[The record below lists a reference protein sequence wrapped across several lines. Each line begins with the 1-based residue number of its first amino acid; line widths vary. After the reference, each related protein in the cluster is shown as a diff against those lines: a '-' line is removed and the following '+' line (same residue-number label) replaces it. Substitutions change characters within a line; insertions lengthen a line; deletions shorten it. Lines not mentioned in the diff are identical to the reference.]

1 MFFSTKRPAGFY
13 NAARLSGPGG
23 AQPRFGLRVLIR
35 RILKKSA
42 VSNNG
47 SPSIQVLQAEGKG
60 ALSACGDAWE
70 QSEKTMTFR
79 QALGLGRPLLLDGAM
94 GTMLQASGMPAGAT
108 PEEFCM
114 ENSDT
119 LRGIHKAYLDAGV
132 DLLTSCTFGGN
143 IYKLPKSLD
152 VFSFNRRMV
161 EIAREAAAQAGR
173 PVFVAGN
180 VGPTGHFAKPLGP
193 VEPRDLIAAF
203 ATQIRGLAAGG
214 ADLIFIETQFDL
226 AEARA
231 AVAAVR
237 QECDLPVMVSMTFE
251 QGVSLTGSTPAIFA
265 ETMQNMGVDVVG
277 TNCSLGP
284 DQMLPVVEELLG
296 VCECPVMAEP
306 NAGLPELR
314 GAATVFPLGPEDFAQ
329 KTAAFAHLGA
339 RVLGGCC
346 GTTPAHLA
354 ALAQALRGL
363 ESVNPPSVTRRG
375 ICLTNRSQMVRIAV
389 GQPLTIIGERINPT
403 GKKALTQ
410 ELQAGVFDVAM
421 QLADAQVDAGA
432 AVLDVNVGAPLV
444 DETQLLPEL
453 VQRLVGRLPLPL
465 SIDSSNAQAI
475 ANALPYCP
483 GSFLVNSISGEAGR
497 MESLGPL
504 CRDFGA
510 PFILLPLQGA
520 HLPEKSAERIR
531 TVESLIEKAEGM
543 GISRRLMMVD
553 ILALAVSSS
562 ADSAL
567 QCLEMTRWCAANGLP
582 TTLGLSNLS
591 FGLPARELLNAT
603 FLSLAAGAGLT
614 SCIANPSAQR
624 LSEAADAL
632 KVLCNHD
639 AHASSFIASYS
650 AWKPG
655 EGSVQVRQGGGAAA
669 KTLAEAVLNGDK
681 ENVLPLL
688 DAELE
693 AGADPFTLVQET
705 LIPAITEVGARY
717 ERREYFLPQ
726 LIRAAETMQTA
737 FAHLKPLLEANR
749 GPETRPVV
757 VMATVEGDIHD
768 IGKNIVSLL
777 LGNHGFDVVDAGKDV
792 PAETIVACALE
803 HNARIIGL
811 SALMTTTMVRMEDT
825 INIVRERD
833 LPIKVMVGGA
843 AVTQAFAD
851 AIGADAYCA
860 DAVGAVKA
868 AKQFV

>member
-1 MFFSTKRPAGFY
+1 
-13 NAARLSGPGG
+13 
-23 AQPRFGLRVLIR
+23 
-35 RILKKSA
+35 
-42 VSNNG
+42 
-47 SPSIQVLQAEGKG
+47 
-60 ALSACGDAWE
+60 
-70 QSEKTMTFR
+70 
-79 QALGLGRPLLLDGAM
+79 
-94 GTMLQASGMPAGAT
+94 MLQASGMPAGAT

-114 ENSDT
+114 ANPDT

-143 IYKLPKSLD
+143 IYKLPKTLD

-203 ATQIRGLAAGG
+203 ASQIRGLVAGG

-231 AVAAVR
+231 AVAAAR

-284 DQMLPVVEELLG
+284 DQMQPVVQELLS

-314 GAATVFPLGPEDFAQ
+314 GNETVFPLGPEDFAQ
-329 KTAAFAHLGA
+329 KTAPFAHLGA

-354 ALAQALRGL
+354 ALAQALRGMD
-363 ESVNPPSVTRRG
+363 SVTPPPVSRKG

-432 AVLDVNVGAPLV
+432 SVLDVNVGAPLV

-465 SIDSSNAQAI
+465 SIDSSNADAI

-483 GSFLVNSISGEAGR
+483 GSFLVNSISGETGR

-520 HLPEKSAERIR
+520 HLPEKAAERIS

-591 FGLPARELLNAT
+591 FGLPARELLNST

-624 LSEAADAL
+624 LREAADAL

-650 AWKPG
+650 GWKPG
-655 EGSVQVRQGGGAAA
+655 EGSVQVRQSGGAAA

-688 DAELE
+688 TVELD

-737 FAHLKPLLEANR
+737 FAHLKPLLEAGR

-792 PAETIVACALE
+792 PAEAIVACALK

-825 INIVRERD
+825 IKIVRERA
-833 LPIKVMVGGA
+833 LPIKVLVGGA

>member
-1 MFFSTKRPAGFY
+1 M
-13 NAARLSGPGG
+13 L
-23 AQPRFGLRVLIR
+23 FGQR
-35 RILKKSA
+35 
-42 VSNNG
+42 
-47 SPSIQVLQAEGKG
+47 QV
-60 ALSACGDAWE
+60 CWE
-70 QSEKTMTFR
+70 HSEITMTFR

-119 LRGIHKAYLDAGV
+119 LRSIHKAYLDAGV

-161 EIAREAAAQAGR
+161 EIAKEAAAQAGR

-203 ATQIRGLAAGG
+203 ALQIRGLVAGG

-231 AVAAVR
+231 AVAAAR

-251 QGVSLTGSTPAIFA
+251 QGVSLTGSTPTIFA

-284 DQMLPVVEELLG
+284 DQMLPVVQELLNA
-296 VCECPVMAEP
+296 CACPVMAEP

-314 GAATVFPLGPEDFAQ
+314 DNVTVFPLGPEDFAQ
-329 KTAAFAHLGA
+329 KTAPFAHMGA

-354 ALAQALRGL
+354 ALAQAVRGV
-363 ESVNPPSVTRRG
+363 ENITPPPVTRRG

-389 GQPLTIIGERINPT
+389 GEPLTIIGERINPT

-410 ELQAGVFDVAM
+410 ELQAGLFDVAM

-432 AVLDVNVGAPLV
+432 TVLDVNVGAPLV

-453 VQRLVGRLPLPL
+453 VQRLVGRLPMPL
-465 SIDSSNAQAI
+465 SIDSSNATAI

-497 MESLGPL
+497 MEQLGPL

-520 HLPEKSAERIR
+520 HLPEKAAERIR

-624 LSEAADAL
+624 LREAADAL

-650 AWKPG
+650 GWKPG

-669 KTLAEAVLNGDK
+669 KTLADAVLNGDK

-688 DAELE
+688 EAELE
-693 AGADPFTLVQET
+693 KGADPFSLVQEK

-737 FAHLKPLLEANR
+737 FAHLKPLLEASR
-749 GPETRPVV
+749 GAEERPVV

-792 PAETIVACALE
+792 PAEAIVACALK

-825 INIVRERD
+825 INIVRQRG
-833 LPIKVMVGGA
+833 LPIKVLVGGA

>member
-1 MFFSTKRPAGFY
+1 
-13 NAARLSGPGG
+13 
-23 AQPRFGLRVLIR
+23 
-35 RILKKSA
+35 
-42 VSNNG
+42 
-47 SPSIQVLQAEGKG
+47 
-60 ALSACGDAWE
+60 
-70 QSEKTMTFR
+70 
-79 QALGLGRPLLLDGAM
+79 M

-114 ENSDT
+114 ANSDT

-161 EIAREAAAQAGR
+161 EIAKEAAAQAGR

-203 ATQIRGLAAGG
+203 ANQIRGLVAGG
-214 ADLIFIETQFDL
+214 ADLIFVETQFDL

-231 AVAAVR
+231 AVAAAR

-284 DQMLPVVEELLG
+284 DQMLPVVQELLG

-314 GAATVFPLGPEDFAQ
+314 GNETVFPLGPEDFAQ
-329 KTAAFAHLGA
+329 KTAPFAHLGA
-339 RVLGGCC
+339 RILGGCC

-354 ALAQALRGL
+354 ALAQVLRGMD
-363 ESVNPPSVTRRG
+363 SVTPPPVSRKG

-410 ELQAGVFDVAM
+410 ELQAGAFDVAM
-421 QLADAQVDAGA
+421 QLADAQIDAGA
-432 AVLDVNVGAPLV
+432 TVLDVNVGAPLV

-465 SIDSSNAQAI
+465 SIDSSNADAI

-497 MESLGPL
+497 MEALGPL

-520 HLPEKSAERIR
+520 HLPEKAAERIS
-531 TVESLIEKAEGM
+531 TVESLIERAEGM

-591 FGLPARELLNAT
+591 FGLPARELLNST

-624 LSEAADAL
+624 LREAADAL

-650 AWKPG
+650 GWKPG
-655 EGSVQVRQGGGAAA
+655 EGTIQVRQGGGAAA

-681 ENVLPLL
+681 ENVLTLL
-688 DAELE
+688 TAELD

-737 FAHLKPLLEANR
+737 FAHLKPLLEAGR

-792 PAETIVACALE
+792 PAEAIVACALK

-825 INIVRERD
+825 IKIVRERA
-833 LPIKVMVGGA
+833 LPIKVLVGGA

>member
-1 MFFSTKRPAGFY
+1 
-13 NAARLSGPGG
+13 
-23 AQPRFGLRVLIR
+23 
-35 RILKKSA
+35 
-42 VSNNG
+42 
-47 SPSIQVLQAEGKG
+47 
-60 ALSACGDAWE
+60 
-70 QSEKTMTFR
+70 
-79 QALGLGRPLLLDGAM
+79 M

-114 ENSDT
+114 ENPDT

-143 IYKLPKSLD
+143 AYKLPKSLD
-152 VFSFNRRMV
+152 VFSFNKRMV
-161 EIAREAAAQAGR
+161 EIARSAARQAGR

-193 VEPRDLIAAF
+193 VEPRELIDAF
-203 ATQIRGLAAGG
+203 ALQIRGLAAGG

-231 AVAAVR
+231 AVAAAR
-237 QECDLPVMVSMTFE
+237 QECHLPVMVSMTFE

-284 DQMLPVVEELLG
+284 DQMKPVVEELLG
-296 VCECPVMAEP
+296 VCACPVMAEP

-314 GAATVFPLGPEDFAQ
+314 GNVTVFPLGPEEFAQ
-329 KTAAFAHLGA
+329 KTAPFVQKGA
-339 RVLGGCC
+339 RIVGGCC

-354 ALAQALRGL
+354 ALAQSVRGM
-363 ESVNPPSVTRRG
+363 EVSAPTVTRSG
-375 ICLTNRSQMVRIAV
+375 ICLTSRSQMVRIAA
-389 GQPLTIIGERINPT
+389 GHPLTIIGERINPT

-410 ELQAGVFDVAM
+410 DLQNDRFDVAM

-432 AVLDVNVGAPLV
+432 TVLDVNVGAPMV
-444 DETQLLPEL
+444 DEPQLLPEL
-453 VQRLVGRLPLPL
+453 VQRLVGRLTLPL
-465 SIDSSNAQAI
+465 SLDSSNAVAI

-483 GSFLVNSISGEAGR
+483 GSFLVNSVSGEAGR
-497 MESLGPL
+497 MELLGPL

-520 HLPEKSAERIR
+520 HLPEKAAERIK
-531 TVESLIEKAEGM
+531 TVENLLAQAEAL

-562 ADSAL
+562 ADSAR
-567 QCLEMTRWCAANGLP
+567 QCLEMTRWCASEGIP

-624 LSEAADAL
+624 LREATDAL
-632 KVLCNHD
+632 KVLCEQD
-639 AHASSFIASYS
+639 PHASSFIASYS

-655 EGSVQVRQGGGAAA
+655 EGTIQVRQGGGAAA
-669 KTLAEAVLNGDK
+669 KTVAEAVLNGDK

-688 DAELE
+688 DADLA
-693 AGADPFTLVQET
+693 AGADPFVLVQET

-737 FAHLKPLLEANR
+737 FAHLKPLLEARR
-749 GPETRPVV
+749 GTEKRPVV

-777 LGNHGFDVVDAGKDV
+777 LGNHGFEVVDAGKDV
-792 PAETIVACALE
+792 PADAIVACALE
-803 HNARIIGL
+803 HKAGIIGL

-825 INIVRERD
+825 IKIVRERG

>member
-1 MFFSTKRPAGFY
+1 MLFC
-13 NAARLSGPGG
+13 
-23 AQPRFGLRVLIR
+23 LR
-35 RILKKSA
+35 
-42 VSNNG
+42 
-47 SPSIQVLQAEGKG
+47 QV
-60 ALSACGDAWE
+60 CWE
-70 QSEKTMTFR
+70 QSETTMTFR

-114 ENSDT
+114 ENPDT

-161 EIAREAAAQAGR
+161 EIAKEAAAQAGR

-203 ATQIRGLAAGG
+203 ALQIRGLVAGG

-231 AVAAVR
+231 AVAAAR

-251 QGVSLTGSTPAIFA
+251 QGVSLTGSTPTIFA

-284 DQMLPVVEELLG
+284 DQMLPVVQELLNA
-296 VCECPVMAEP
+296 CECPVMAEP

-314 GAATVFPLGPEDFAQ
+314 GNVTVFPLGPEDFAQ
-329 KTAAFAHLGA
+329 KTAPFAHMGA

-354 ALAQALRGL
+354 ALAQALRGV
-363 ESVNPPSVTRRG
+363 ENITPPSVIRRG

-389 GQPLTIIGERINPT
+389 GEPLTIIGERINPT

-432 AVLDVNVGAPLV
+432 TVLDVNVGAPLV

-453 VQRLVGRLPLPL
+453 VQRLVGRLPMPL
-465 SIDSSNAQAI
+465 SIDSSNAGAI

-497 MESLGPL
+497 MEQLGPL

-520 HLPEKSAERIR
+520 HLPEKAAERIR
-531 TVESLIEKAEGM
+531 TVESLIEKAEAM

-624 LSEAADAL
+624 LREAVDAL

-650 AWKPG
+650 GWKPG

-669 KTLAEAVLNGDK
+669 KTLSEAVLNGDK

-693 AGADPFTLVQET
+693 KGADPFSLVQEK

-737 FAHLKPLLEANR
+737 FAHLKPLLEASR
-749 GPETRPVV
+749 GAEERPVV

-792 PAETIVACALE
+792 PAETIVACALK

-825 INIVRERD
+825 IKIVRERA
-833 LPIKVMVGGA
+833 LPIKVLVGGA